1 MLFIQPAYAQAA
13 AGAQGFDFMGL
24 LPILAIFVVFWF
36 LILRPQQKK
45 MKEHQAMLGAIETG
59 DEIITQGGI
68 AGRVRKVGEQFL
80 TVEIANNVEIQVQR
94 SAVGAKLEKGTLKS
108 L

>member
-1 MLFIQPAYAQAA
+1 MFFIQPAYAQAA
-13 AGAQGFDFMGL
+13 AGGSGFDIMSM
-24 LPILAIFVVFWF
+24 LPLLAIFVIFWF

-45 MKEHQAMLGAIETG
+45 MKEHQAMLNAIEVG

-68 AGRVRKVGEQFL
+68 AGRVRKVGEQFMTL
-80 TVEIANNVEIQVQR
+80 EIANNVEIQVQR